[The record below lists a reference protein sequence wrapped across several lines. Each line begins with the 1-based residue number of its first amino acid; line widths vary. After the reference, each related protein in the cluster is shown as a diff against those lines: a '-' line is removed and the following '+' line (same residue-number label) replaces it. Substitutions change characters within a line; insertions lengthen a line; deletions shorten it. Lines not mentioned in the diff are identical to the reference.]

1 METPWHIQQKVSSP
15 NIVSTVSTDP
25 DMHHSFCT
33 FQPLTPKEALEER
46 VLLDSIAWPE
56 IPPLPAPI
64 SIEHTSDPAHSTFT
78 ILPRRGGG
86 KWQVGDQLEVMIKM
100 SDFQGRPKTSPGDFL
115 LARMHN
121 QKLGAG
127 VAGKVVDHLNGSYS
141 AVFSLLWDGEAH
153 VEVTLVHPGE
163 AIAVLIRMN
172 KEEPDRIKYNS
183 IFHSGSLS
191 ESTICDVCLR
201 PTQQPLCNFTDFRTG
216 DSWFCYKPQNLSCDT
231 RIIHNRNFNPDI
243 VRMIKPKEDML
254 FKSGVNMKVFIGASG
269 PDNVTVL
276 PKNKDHP
283 EVKSI
288 SVTSAPSG
296 YYYQGL
302 WRALGN
308 TTVRQINMSAASQ
321 CLKFKMVR
329 LYGDSTIRQ
338 WFGFFMENLP
348 GIKQF
353 DLQEDK
359 DFGPF
364 MAVDHSNNILV
375 TYRYHGPPIFY
386 NNLPTS
392 KLRYIANEL
401 DDLTGGANT
410 VVAFGIWAHFTHF
423 PMEVYIRRLL
433 GIRRAV
439 MRLLDRAPRTLV
451 IIRTGNPRS
460 LTLHYSL
467 IHSDWY
473 SMQRNKVLRALFTGL
488 NVHWID
494 AWEMAVA
501 HHLPHSLHPQTPIVM
516 NMIDILLSHICPKKS
531 G

>member
-1 METPWHIQQKVSSP
+1 
-15 NIVSTVSTDP
+15 
-25 DMHHSFCT
+25 
-33 FQPLTPKEALEER
+33 
-46 VLLDSIAWPE
+46 
-56 IPPLPAPI
+56 
-64 SIEHTSDPAHSTFT
+64 
-78 ILPRRGGG
+78 
-86 KWQVGDQLEVMIKM
+86 
-100 SDFQGRPKTSPGDFL
+100 
-115 LARMHN
+115 
-121 QKLGAG
+121 
-127 VAGKVVDHLNGSYS
+127 
-141 AVFSLLWDGEAH
+141 
-153 VEVTLVHPGE
+153 
-163 AIAVLIRMN
+163 
-172 KEEPDRIKYNS
+172 
-183 IFHSGSLS
+183 
-191 ESTICDVCLR
+191 
-201 PTQQPLCNFTDFRTG
+201 
-216 DSWFCYKPQNLSCDT
+216 
-231 RIIHNRNFNPDI
+231 
-243 VRMIKPKEDML
+243 
-254 FKSGVNMKVFIGASG
+254 MKVFIGASG

-276 PKNKDHP
+276 PKNK
-283 EVKSI
+283 
-288 SVTSAPSG
+288 
-296 YYYQGL
+296 
-302 WRALGN
+302 
-308 TTVRQINMSAASQ
+308 
-321 CLKFKMVR
+321 
-329 LYGDSTIRQ
+329 
-338 WFGFFMENLP
+338 

-364 MAVDHSNNILV
+364 MAVDHANNILV

-501 HHLPHSLHPQTPIVM
+501 HHLPHSLHPQTAIVM